1 MTSWLWVIFTVTA
14 AGGQTLRNAMQ
25 KELTDKLGTVGAT
38 HVRFLYGLPFALL
51 FLLIVLLA
59 TGEPLPSLNGPML
72 AWTIIG
78 ALTQIGATAL
88 LLAALRQRSFV
99 VITALSKTEPVQVA
113 IFGLIFLGD
122 HLTLALALAI
132 VIATAGVMI
141 MSWPRHAAADAMSLQ
156 GAALGIASGALFG
169 MAAIGYR
176 GGVLALGAPNF
187 VVGASTTLVV
197 GLLVQV
203 ALLTAFLLWRDRE
216 TLMALFR
223 AWRPSIT
230 AGFMGAFASQMWFLA
245 FAVETAAKVRTL
257 GLVEILFAQILSRS
271 VFKQGVASRE
281 AAGICLIVAGVV
293 ALLNL

>member
-1 MTSWLWVIFTVTA
+1 MTGWLWAIFTVAA

-25 KELTDKLGTVGAT
+25 KELTATLGTVGAT
-38 HVRFLYGLPFALL
+38 HVRFLYGLPFGLL
-51 FLLIVLLA
+51 FLLVVLLA
-59 TGEPLPSLNGPML
+59 TGQPLPYLNTAML
-72 AWTIIG
+72 AWTAMG
-78 ALTQIGATAL
+78 ALTQIAGTAL
-88 LLAALRQRSFV
+88 LLAALQQRSFV

-113 IFGLIFLGD
+113 IFGVVFLGD
-122 HLTLALALAI
+122 HLTLGMALAI
-132 VIATAGVMI
+132 VVATAGVMI
-141 MSWPRHAAADAMSLQ
+141 MSWPKQAAADAMSLK

-176 GGVLALGAPNF
+176 GGVLALAAPNF

-203 ALLTAFLLWRDRE
+203 ALLSAYLFWRDRP
-216 TLMALFR
+216 TLLALFA

-245 FAVETAAKVRTL
+245 LTLESAAKVRTL
-257 GLVEILFAQILSRS
+257 GLVEILFAQALSRS

-281 AAGICLIVAGVV
+281 ALGIALIVLGVV
-293 ALLNL
+293 ALLNF